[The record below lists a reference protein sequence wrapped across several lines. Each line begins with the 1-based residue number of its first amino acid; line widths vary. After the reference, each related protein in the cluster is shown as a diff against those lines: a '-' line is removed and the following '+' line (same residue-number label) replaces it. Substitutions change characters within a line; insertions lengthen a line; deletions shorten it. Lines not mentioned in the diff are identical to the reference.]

1 MPGASYPGDAG
12 QPQSHSDQ
20 SGHLRG
26 EYEMEDTAKVVS
38 TKIGGEKLEKQTQ
51 TRVRLYRK

>member
-1 MPGASYPGDAG
+1 MSGASYPGDAG

-26 EYEMEDTAKVVS
+26 QSEMEDTAKVIS
-38 TKIGGEKLEKQTQ
+38 TKIGGEKLKKQTQ
-51 TRVRLYRK
+51 TRVRLFRK